1 MVATLMREY
10 VKKNEQWLGN
20 GDYISMGNDMNPDCK
35 GTCLIIPKMAEY
47 DHDGENYGPNMF
59 KIITFGQM
67 SQK

>member
-35 GTCLIIPKMAEY
+35 GTCLNMLKLTKNESKMAV
-47 DHDGENYGPNMF
+47 
-59 KIITFGQM
+59 KW
-67 SQK
+67 SK

>member
-35 GTCLIIPKMAEY
+35 GTCLYTTKISHFCPKI
-47 DHDGENYGPNMF
+47 D
-59 KIITFGQM
+59 TFGQKM
-67 SQK
+67 SHFDKFR

>member
-35 GTCLIIPKMAEY
+35 GTCLYTTKITKNDPFLVK
-47 DHDGENYGPNMF
+47 NGP
-59 KIITFGQM
+59 I
-67 SQK
+67 

>member
-35 GTCLIIPKMAEY
+35 GTCLFMAKITK
-47 DHDGENYGPNMF
+47 NRPFLVKNGPF
-59 KIITFGQM
+59 
-67 SQK
+67 

>member
-35 GTCLIIPKMAEY
+35 GTCLNILKMTKNESKMTVKWSV
-47 DHDGENYGPNMF
+47 GV
-59 KIITFGQM
+59 K
-67 SQK
+67 

>member
-35 GTCLIIPKMAEY
+35 GTCLYMPEMAKY
-47 DHDGENYGPNMF
+47 DPNMTLIWAIVYGPNMTQ
-59 KIITFGQM
+59 I
-67 SQK
+67 

>member
-35 GTCLIIPKMAEY
+35 GTCLNMSKMVKNDQYMTILWPKN
-47 DHDGENYGPNMF
+47 GQKWPNMTQ
-59 KIITFGQM
+59 I
-67 SQK
+67 

>member
-35 GTCLIIPKMAEY
+35 GTCLYMPEMAKY
-47 DHDGENYGPNMF
+47 DPNMA
-59 KIITFGQM
+59 KIGP
-67 SQK
+67 KYDPK

>member
-35 GTCLIIPKMAEY
+35 GTCLY
-47 DHDGENYGPNMF
+47 TT
-59 KIITFGQM
+59 KITKNRPFLVKNDQFR
-67 SQK
+67 